1 MRPLP
6 EKGPAAV
13 SGPAA
18 AAAEGD
24 LGDDPVD
31 AAACACRRWVYL
43 SNSACALFGA
53 AGFGVVLYNVGL
65 AGIAVALLILSLA
78 RRAPAPE

>member
-1 MRPLP
+1 MPTPSGTAQVRPLP

-53 AGFGVVLYNVGL
+53 AGFGVVVVVR
-65 AGIAVALLILSLA
+65 AMAVSSCL
-78 RRAPAPE
+78 